1 MLLKRLINL
10 KIKNIIA
17 LKNIVLIN
25 EKEREKEKE
34 RRETSHKCIYP
45 IYIKIYITNI

>member
-1 MLLKRLINL
+1 MFLKRLTNL

-25 EKEREKEKE
+25 EKERERKRGE
-34 RRETSHKCIYP
+34 RLRINAF
-45 IYIKIYITNI
+45 ILFI